1 MNDPNQPPGSGDPH
15 EPELE
20 LDLPPPPRSAT
31 PAPRPSMSNPGL
43 AAVRSAA
50 RAQPLA
56 AAPQKATSAR
66 LKENASDTVLNAF
79 SILSEVL
86 DDFKSSDRFFKYKA
100 LVLTIWLLL
109 SVGAFGVA
117 CPGGGGATNDLD
129 ATLVLAGEAS
139 APVYMVKNDSSD
151 AWQDVEII
159 VNGKYRATQSR
170 VEASGGNVT
179 LSPAVLWDEAGKRA
193 PSSLTINDIT
203 VKARDPEAEVP
214 LLRGGAP
221 VR

>member
-1 MNDPNQPPGSGDPH
+1 MNDPNQPPDGAPQ

-20 LDLPPPPRSAT
+20 LDLPPPPRAST
-31 PAPRPSMSNPGL
+31 PSPRPSMSNPGL

-50 RAQPLA
+50 RVQPLA
-56 AAPQKATSAR
+56 AAPRKATGAR

-79 SILSEVL
+79 SILSEVI

-117 CPGGGGATNDLD
+117 CPGGGSSNDLD
-129 ATLVLAGEAS
+129 AALVLAGEAN

-151 AWQDVEII
+151 AWEDVEII

-170 VEASGGNVT
+170 VEASGNVT

-193 PSSLTINDIT
+193 PSSLTISDIS
-203 VKARDPEAEVP
+203 VKARAPEAEVL

-221 VR
+221 VQ

>member
-1 MNDPNQPPGSGDPH
+1 VNDPNQPPGDGQNN

-20 LDLPPPPRSAT
+20 LDLPPPPRSST
-31 PAPRPSMSNPGL
+31 PSPRPSMSNPRL
-43 AAVRSAA
+43 AQVRSAA
-50 RAQPLA
+50 REQPLA
-56 AAPQKATSAR
+56 AAPQRATGDR
-66 LKENASDTVLNAF
+66 LKESASDTVLNAF
-79 SILSEVL
+79 SILSEVI

-100 LVLTIWLLL
+100 LVLTTWLLL

-117 CPGGGGATNDLD
+117 CPGSGSTNDLN
-129 ATLVLAGEAS
+129 ASLVPAGDG
-139 APVYMVKNDSSD
+139 VYMVKNESSD
-151 AWQDVEII
+151 VWQDVEII

-179 LSPAVLWDEAGKRA
+179 LSPGILWDEAGKRA
-193 PSSLTINDIT
+193 PSSLTISDIT

-221 VR
+221 VQ

>member
-1 MNDPNQPPGSGDPH
+1 
-15 EPELE
+15 
-20 LDLPPPPRSAT
+20 
-31 PAPRPSMSNPGL
+31 MSNPGL
-43 AAVRSAA
+43 AQVRSAA

-56 AAPQKATSAR
+56 AAPKKAAGAR

-79 SILSEVL
+79 SILSEVV

-100 LVLTIWLLL
+100 LVLTTWLLL

-117 CPGGGGATNDLD
+117 CPGSGVSNDLS

-151 AWQDVEII
+151 AWEDVEII
-159 VNGKYRATQSR
+159 VNGKYRATQAK

-179 LSPAVLWDEAGKRA
+179 LSPAVLWDESGKRA
-193 PSSLTINDIT
+193 PSSLTISDIT
-203 VKARDPEAEVP
+203 VKAREPEAEVP
-214 LLRGGAP
+214 LLRGGLP
-221 VR
+221 VQ